1 VHLFLFPG
9 ILILLIYLERQ
20 NIYMR
25 KYLFCHLPFL
35 IFPLLLAA
43 QRGVP
48 DAALQVKDR
57 LIPAAYAGV
66 ALEGRIGQLVDSCIR
81 NGVMA
86 VDYGLYAIPFRDK
99 TDRGGGFRGEFWGKW
114 FTSAVLACAYQPEE
128 EYREI
133 LDKSFREIMQTR
145 EPDGRISSYPREETF
160 LNWDIWGRKYVL
172 LGLLAY
178 FDLTGDPSA
187 LDAARSATDE
197 LISIAGPGKQ
207 KLTETGLKALGS
219 MSSTSIL
226 EPVAGVYLRTGD
238 KQYLDFANY
247 LVSLWSEP
255 NAYTESGMRLVED
268 ALLGVPPVKI
278 SAPKA
283 YEVMSC
289 YEGLC
294 ELYRATGES
303 RYLNVAV
310 RFAEGLIDRE
320 IMIVGS
326 GSSAE
331 LWCDGAFRQTG
342 LLEQPME
349 TCVTATW
356 IKFCYQLLRLTGDA
370 KWADQMEITL
380 YNALSGAMYRS
391 GHWWA
396 YFSPLAG
403 ERMPSPM
410 QIPQCQSSCCVANG
424 PRGLLTT
431 PGWSVMS
438 AAEGPV
444 INVYTAG
451 KWDLETPGGKAL
463 NLVQKTSYPFDEQ
476 IEITIRQKETE
487 KYTISLRIPAWS
499 KKNKIRINSETITYP
514 PGAYARITRE
524 WRDGDRIRLDLD
536 LRGRLVRAPG
546 NVNDLAVM
554 RGPIVLALDSRLVG
568 QADYN
573 LWLYPE
579 NTQWQHTDDLG
590 GLSYVLP
597 EPVPAGKEDV
607 YIDLKPAPS
616 KPDDVWMAFKVPFL
630 YRYTHFFDHRV
641 DTLLMCDYASAGN
654 RYSTDNLFRV
664 WLPQPL
670 YMHEI
675 FPEQTWKI
683 LYHGE
688 ERPVFP
694 ERNTEIHTGNSR
706 KR

>member
-1 VHLFLFPG
+1 MKIIG
-9 ILILLIYLERQ
+9 A
-20 NIYMR
+20 
-25 KYLFCHLPFL
+25 L
-35 IFPLLLAA
+35 IFNAIRRTFITGIVLAMMLLPLLS
-43 QRGVP
+43 QGKVP
-48 DAALQVKDR
+48 GGTMVIHDQLKPTPASSVSIGGYIGAR
-57 LIPAAYAGV
+57 L
-66 ALEGRIGQLVDSCIR
+66 DSCIR
-81 NGVMA
+81 NGVMSR
-86 VDYGLYAIPFRDK
+86 DYHLYSIPLREK
-99 TDRGGGFRGEFWGKW
+99 TDKGGMFTGWFWGGW
-114 FTSAVLACAYQPEE
+114 FTSSVLACDYLSSGD
-128 EYREI
+128 YRDILEQSVNEI
-133 LDKSFREIMQTR
+133 LAAQD
-145 EPDGRISSYPREETF
+145 PDGRISSYPREES
-160 LNWDIWGRKYVL
+160 LMVWDILNRAYTL

-178 FDLTGDPSA
+178 YDLTEDSIA
-187 LDAARSATDE
+187 LYAACRATDE
-197 LISIAGPGKQ
+197 LIRITAPGKQ
-207 KLTETGLKALGS
+207 KLTETGLKVLC
-219 MSSTSIL
+219 SIPSNTLL

-238 KQYLDFANY
+238 KQYLDFATY

-255 NAYTESGMRLVED
+255 NAYTESGMRLIED

-303 RYLNVAV
+303 RYLDAAVA
-310 RFAEGLIDRE
+310 FAEGLIDRE

-331 LWCDGAFRQTG
+331 LWCDGAFRQTE

-349 TCVTATW
+349 TCVTVTW
-356 IKFCYQLLRLTGDA
+356 IKFCYQLLRLTGDP

-410 QIPQCQSSCCVANG
+410 QVPQCQSSCCVTNG

-438 AAEGPV
+438 AADGPV
-444 INVYTAG
+444 INLYVPGT
-451 KWDLETPGGKAL
+451 WDLETPGGKEVRM
-463 NLVQKTSYPFDEQ
+463 VQETSYPVDERVD
-476 IEITIRQKETE
+476 IILSQKNPER
-487 KYTISLRIPAWS
+487 YTLALRIPAWS
-499 KKNKIRINSETITYP
+499 KRNEIRINGESITFP

-524 WRDGDRIRLDLD
+524 WKDGDSLRLELD

-554 RGPIVLALDSRLVG
+554 RGPIVLALDSRLVQ

-579 NTQWQHTDDLG
+579 DTRWQHTDDLG
-590 GLSYVLP
+590 GLTYVLP
-597 EPVPAGKEDV
+597 EPVSSGKEDV
-607 YIDLKPAPS
+607 YIDTKPAAS
-616 KPDDVWMAFKVPFL
+616 KPDDIWMAFEVPFL

-641 DTLLMCDYASAGN
+641 ETLVMCDYASAGN
-654 RYSTDNLFRV
+654 RYSTHNLFRV
-664 WLPQPL
+664 WIPQPL

-675 FPEQTWKI
+675 FPENTWKL

-694 ERNTEIHTGNSR
+694 ERNR
-706 KR
+706 KINGGITWQK

>member
-1 VHLFLFPG
+1 
-9 ILILLIYLERQ
+9 
-20 NIYMR
+20 MR
-25 KYLFCHLPFL
+25 KYLFCHLPCL

-43 QRGVP
+43 QHGVP
-48 DAALQVKDR
+48 ASALRVEDR

-66 ALEGRIGQLVDSCIR
+66 TMEGRVGQVIDSCIR

-86 VDYGLYAIPFRDK
+86 VDYSLYAIPFRDK

-114 FTSAVLACAYQPEE
+114 FTSAVLASAYHPTQA
-128 EYREI
+128 YREI
-133 LDKSFREIMQTR
+133 LEKSLMELMQTQD
-145 EPDGRISSYPREETF
+145 PDGRISSYPREENF

-178 FDLTGDPSA
+178 YDLTGDPSA
-187 LDAARSATDE
+187 LKAACRATDE

-238 KQYLDFANY
+238 RRYLDFATY
-247 LVSLWSEP
+247 MVSLWSEP
-255 NAYTESGMRLVED
+255 NAYTESGMRLIED

-283 YEVMSC
+283 YEIMSC

-303 RYLNVAV
+303 KYLDAAV
-310 RFAEGLIDRE
+310 SFAESLIERE

-331 LWCDGAFRQTG
+331 LWCDGAFRQTE

-356 IKFCYQLLRLTGDA
+356 IKFCYQLMRLTGDA

-431 PGWSVMS
+431 PGWSVMAS
-438 AAEGPV
+438 ENGPV
-444 INVYTAG
+444 INLYAPGT
-451 KWDLETPGGKAL
+451 WDLYTPGSTEVRMIQET
-463 NLVQKTSYPFDEQ
+463 NYPVGDQ
-476 IEITIRQKETE
+476 VDITIRQKKPER
-487 KYTISLRIPAWS
+487 YTLSLRIPAWS
-499 KKNKIRINSETITYP
+499 KENKIRINGESITYP
-514 PGAYARITRE
+514 PGGYARITRE
-524 WRDGDRIRLDLD
+524 WRDGDRISLELD
-536 LRGRLVRAPG
+536 LRGRLVAAPG
-546 NVNDLAVM
+546 NVNDQAVM
-554 RGPIVLALDSRLVG
+554 RGPIVLALDNRLVR

-579 NTQWQHTDDLG
+579 NTRWQHTDDLG

-597 EPVPAGKEDV
+597 EPVPSGEKDL
-607 YIDLKPAPS
+607 YIDIQPAAI
-616 KPDDVWMAFKVPFL
+616 KPDDIWMAFEVPFL

-641 DTLLMCDYASAGN
+641 ETLVMCDYASAGN

-664 WLPQPL
+664 WIPQPL
-670 YMHEI
+670 YMHEV
-675 FPEQTWKI
+675 FPENTWRI
-683 LYHGE
+683 LYRAGDT
-688 ERPVFP
+688 RPVFP
-694 ERNTEIHTGNSR
+694 ERNREINIGKAR